1 MLYNLFGGNSMETSE
16 LKEKIKHRLEENK
29 ERRSHQN
36 DPLPEELLEFDLKKA
51 RCGCS
56 TDVIVVHCKEDEETH

>member
-1 MLYNLFGGNSMETSE
+1 MKTSE
-16 LKEKIKHRLEENK
+16 LKEKIKHRLEEK
-29 ERRSHQN
+29 
-36 DPLPEELLEFDLKKA
+36 FDLKKA